1 MLEGFAEDLPPA
13 RKGQVGCSNAGIA
26 GFYRLRADF
35 SFVDLTIG
43 MVKRE
48 PLSRCWHAAGPRTWV
63 DESGPMTG
71 HAPWVGIDV
80 GRCGWSANLGRYST
94 SPSAGFG
101 QAESAGSGSSTAR
114 SWVR

>member
-80 GRCGWSANLGRYST
+80 GRCGWSATPHIRSNLGLDGLISQLRDC
-94 SPSAGFG
+94 PA
-101 QAESAGSGSSTAR
+101 
-114 SWVR
+114 